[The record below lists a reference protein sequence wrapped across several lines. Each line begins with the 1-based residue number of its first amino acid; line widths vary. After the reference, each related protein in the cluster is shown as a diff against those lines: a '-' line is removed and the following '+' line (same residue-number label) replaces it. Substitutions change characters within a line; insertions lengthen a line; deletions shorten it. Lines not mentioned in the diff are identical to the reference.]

1 MYKITRVVTIICAFS
16 QIEAKSIWS
25 YSELQDYEILFEIK
39 YCSPEILKGYKE
51 VYCHIGKVI

>member
-16 QIEAKSIWS
+16 QIEAKV
-25 YSELQDYEILFEIK
+25 SEVIASLQDYEILSEIK

>member
-16 QIEAKSIWS
+16 QIEAKV
-25 YSELQDYEILFEIK
+25 SEVIESLQDYEILFEIK

>member
-16 QIEAKSIWS
+16 QIEAKV
-25 YSELQDYEILFEIK
+25 SEVIESLQDYEILFEIK

-51 VYCHIGKVI
+51 VYCHIGKVT

>member
-16 QIEAKSIWS
+16 QIEAKV
-25 YSELQDYEILFEIK
+25 SEVIASLQDYEILIEIK

>member
-16 QIEAKSIWS
+16 QIEAKV
-25 YSELQDYEILFEIK
+25 SEVIASLQDYEILFEIK
-39 YCSPEILKGYKE
+39 YCNSKILKGYKE